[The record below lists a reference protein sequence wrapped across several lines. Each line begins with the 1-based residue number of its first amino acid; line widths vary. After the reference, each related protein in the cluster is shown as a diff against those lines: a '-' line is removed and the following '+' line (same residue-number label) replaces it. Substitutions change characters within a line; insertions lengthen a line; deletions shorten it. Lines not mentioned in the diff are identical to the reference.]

1 MWESGLESR
10 PDQDRIA
17 MEKRL
22 LIIGIDSLDPE
33 VILQE
38 RHQLPVLSR
47 LIDASL
53 TYRAS
58 SVFPADTIPAW
69 VSIYTGLLPANH
81 GISYAFDLFDPDR
94 KGLAGIDSSRIRG
107 STFWDITGTAGLRSV
122 IVQPMLVYPG
132 WPIKGVMVCR
142 SPMDRRLN
150 WIETESDITTH
161 PKDTTER
168 YAIPLRFRGIWGG
181 YPGRLNL
188 GRWVHHGLEILEEE
202 KRMGLTL
209 LREESWDLF
218 FIYLSILDIIQH
230 RLWRFHDTGDPTY
243 PGETEMAPVIK
254 GYYRAMDALIGE
266 FLRSAPDAGVIVMSD
281 HGHGRR
287 PVKTVNVNE
296 ILRRNGYLSSNHLTE
311 KLAAKVRN
319 AVLAVIDHLGGEE
332 ILIRVSA
339 AFSPIAR
346 FGGSLYSGDP
356 AIPPG
361 SRACLSRFAGI
372 KSYPHG
378 GIEIRREGISDQ
390 EYEKV
395 RGAIIT
401 SLESLSTP
409 NGEPLFDFIGRREDV
424 APGSYSDEIYPD
436 ILFRLRDGWGVGWD
450 LHSDIFGRAH
460 DHRVASGGH
469 TAHGVLLVHNLNR
482 DIRRK
487 TLSITDLS
495 PTILDYFGIP
505 RQDLNLDGKSIFGSD

>member
-1 MWESGLESR
+1 
-10 PDQDRIA
+10 

-38 RHQLPVLSR
+38 RHQLPVLSG
-47 LIDASL
+47 LMDASP

-107 STFWDITGTAGLRSV
+107 STFWDIAGTAGLRSV
-122 IVQPMLVYPG
+122 IVQPMLIYPG
-132 WPIKGVMVCR
+132 WPVNGVMVCR
-142 SPMDRRLN
+142 SPVDRRIN
-150 WIETESDITTH
+150 WIDTKSDIITH
-161 PKDTTER
+161 PKETRGR
-168 YAIPLRFRGIWGG
+168 YAIQEKARGLWGG
-181 YPGRLNL
+181 YPGRRNL
-188 GRWVHHGLEILEEE
+188 GTWAHRGLEILEDE
-202 KRMGLTL
+202 KRMGLSL
-209 LREESWDLF
+209 LQEEPWDLF
-218 FIYLSILDIIQH
+218 FIYFAVLDIIQH
-230 RLWRFHDTGDPTY
+230 RLWRFHDAADPTY
-243 PGETEMAPVIK
+243 PGETDMGSVIQ

-266 FLRSAPDAGVIVMSD
+266 FFRLTPDAGVIVMSD

-296 ILRRNGYLSSNHLTE
+296 ILRRNGYLSSDRMAE
-311 KLAAKVRN
+311 KLVAKVRN
-319 AVLAVIDHLGGEE
+319 TVLAVIDRMGGEE
-332 ILIRVSA
+332 ILVRVSA
-339 AFSPIAR
+339 TFSPVAR
-346 FGGSLYSGDP
+346 FGGSLYSGKP
-356 AIPPG
+356 AIPRG

-378 GIEIRREGISDQ
+378 GIEIRREGLPNQ

-395 RGAIIT
+395 RDAIIT

-409 NGEPLFDFIGRREDV
+409 DGEPLFDFIGRREDI
-424 APGSYSDEIYPD
+424 APGSHTDEIYPD
-436 ILFRLRDGWGVGWD
+436 VLFRLRGGWGVGWD
-450 LHSDIFGRAH
+450 LHAGIFSRAH

-469 TAHGVLLVHNLNR
+469 TGQGVFLVHNLDR
-482 DIRRK
+482 EIRRK
-487 TLSITDLS
+487 TLSITDLA
-495 PTILDYFGIP
+495 PTVLDYYGIS
-505 RQDLNLDGKSIFGSD
+505 RQDLKIDGKSIFGSD